1 MTNFSYIADGP
12 KGRITSP
19 FGNRFHPVKKIWK
32 KHAGLDIGTISGT
45 DILAMADGVV
55 VDSKMTNNACGG
67 TIAIDHGIVDGKKLK
82 TRFCHCS
89 KLEKKV
95 GDQVKKGEVIAK
107 SGGGPTDEGRG
118 TSTGPHIHFEVY
130 ENGRT
135 VDPKPYYDGST
146 VGLTPDSEPSTTT
159 TQSDEPTKPIEPIT
173 SQSSDQEIENFI
185 KYMISGKEMTN
196 QEKNKAL
203 LPLLSSIGL
212 GRVGDILSLSSAF
225 QSESVQY
232 LKNLTEEIKRMKK
245 LL

>member
-146 VGLTPDSEPSTTT
+146 VGLTPDSETTT
-159 TQSDEPTKPIEPIT
+159 DITPSIDPTKKIT
-173 SQSSDQEIENFI
+173 PQSSDQEIENFI
-185 KYMISGKEMTN
+185 KYLIGGKDMTID
-196 QEKNKAL
+196 QKNKAL
-203 LPLLSSIGL
+203 MPLVKKLSPGL
-212 GRVGDILSLSSAF
+212 ADLLGSAIQKESSEYF
-225 QSESVQY
+225 I
-232 LKNLTEEIKRMKK
+232 KLTEDIKRIKK